1 MRTKNIE
8 LYNKILKMISK
19 GMKQAEIVSEL
30 DCSYTT
36 ISSAKKWAEK
46 EAKKETKA
54 EKISNSQYEYA
65 INMLLKNKFF
75 PSVWKKAINKY
86 LIKGDSK

>member
-1 MRTKNIE
+1 
-8 LYNKILKMISK
+8 MISK
-19 GMKQAEIVSEL
+19 GMKQAEIVSQL

-46 EAKKETKA
+46 EAKKEIKV
-54 EKISNSQYEYA
+54 EKPSDSSYEYA
-65 INMLLKNKFF
+65 INMVLKNKFF

-86 LIKGDSK
+86 LIQGGTK